1 MSPDRKR
8 DVYGAEHGLVCAN
21 IVYQLKEYLEQHPVA
36 HCFAPGTGFLLSE
49 SPEIVRTP
57 DVALVR
63 NERMPADGIPT
74 GYFPG
79 SPDLA
84 VIVVSPNDKFDEI
97 AQRVRD
103 YFDAGSRRV
112 WIVRPRVKMVTIHR
126 SEQDVQIIAETQ
138 SLNGG
143 DVLPGLEIPLAKLFA

>member
-1 MSPDRKR
+1 MTPDRNR
-8 DVYGAEHGLVCAN
+8 DAYGAEHGIVCAN
-21 IVYQLKEYLEQHPVA
+21 IVYQLKKYLEQHPVA
-36 HCFAPGTGFLLSE
+36 HCFAPGTGFVLEGSAE
-49 SPEIVRTP
+49 VVRTP

-63 NERMPADGIPT
+63 NEHMPNDGIPT

-79 SPDLA
+79 TPDLA
-84 VIVVSPNDKFDEI
+84 IIVVSPNDKFDEI

-138 SLNGG
+138 TLNGG
-143 DVLPGLEIPLAKLFA
+143 DILPGLEIPLTKLFV